1 MRENYLWLIN
11 NYLRRNDHKIALL
24 DYYAHLQLLD
34 ESLVRNY
41 ILRGAPERI
50 DRNPTED
57 LQDLAMVRLASLSF
71 Y

>member
-1 MRENYLWLIN
+1 MRMRNYFEVDFN
-11 NYLRRNDHKIALL
+11 KYSRRNDHKIVLL

-41 ILRGAPERI
+41 ILRSAPERI

-57 LQDLAMVRLASLSF
+57 LLDLAMVH
-71 Y
+71 